1 MTVSRKTFLVT
12 TAALPLAALLA
23 ACGAKTE
30 ADSSASAGATGS
42 SEALSVTHAFGT
54 TTVPASPQRVATIAW
69 GNQDVPLALGVMPVG
84 IAKQTWGVSDD
95 SGMLE
100 WTKAK
105 VDELVADGA
114 SAPALF
120 DETDAIDF
128 EAVAATSPEVIL
140 AAYSGLTQE
149 DYETLSKIAPT
160 IAYPDIAWGTAWRDM
175 IRMDSAGMGRKDEGE
190 ALVTELEELIS
201 TQLADY
207 PQIAGKSAAFFYAT
221 PSDMS
226 SIGFYIPADPRTGFL
241 ADLGLSVPES
251 VAKAAKADPD
261 TFYVSVSAENADTL
275 SDVDLMVM
283 YGEDSDLAALQAD
296 ALLGAIPAIKNGAV
310 AFVGNGTALSAS
322 TNPTPLSLPWGL
334 KDYLALIAAAADKVQ

>member
-30 ADSSASAGATGS
+30 AGSSASAGATGS

>member
-310 AFVGNGTALSAS
+310 AFVGNGTPLSAS